1 MKPAGRAHAPWDEF
15 LFLCFFLSQFIFFLY
30 NIIAEIKT
38 GCRRIIH
45 FIVCSDFWLPCWFL
59 CTDSHMC
66 TRAALTALCA
76 CFPDE
81 ETPGL
86 YGFLHVIV
94 HSAKGF
100 EQSASKS
107 ARNSFFFFF
116 SSNCTCAHT
125 LAQHLLTHSGCA
137 YTCLPAKHMTQS
149 IITAGT
155 CSFHHHMAKMQRKEK
170 SRERERM
177 RLSQRKRWSQSGI
190 PVVVFVKQTSQVTK
204 MLKAH
209 WKGATSKS
217 QTAAFRSGQL
227 AIVIPLVFVHT
238 LCYCLTLHKCF
249 FV

>member
-15 LFLCFFLSQFIFFLY
+15 LLLCFFLSHFIFFLY

-45 FIVCSDFWLPCWFL
+45 FIVCNDFWLPCWFL
-59 CTDSHMC
+59 CTDSRMC

-116 SSNCTCAHT
+116 FFSSNCTCAHT
-125 LAQHLLTHSGCA
+125 PAQHLLTHSGCA
-137 YTCLPAKHMTQS
+137 YTCLPAKHMTQL

-170 SRERERM
+170 SRERGREWGCLRGSVEAKVGFLRLFSLSRHHKWQRCWRHIEKEER
-177 RLSQRKRWSQSGI
+177 QNH
-190 PVVVFVKQTSQVTK
+190 KQQHSEVDS
-204 MLKAH
+204 
-209 WKGATSKS
+209 W
-217 QTAAFRSGQL
+217 QL
-227 AIVIPLVFVHT
+227 
-238 LCYCLTLHKCF
+238 
-249 FV
+249 

>member
-15 LFLCFFLSQFIFFLY
+15 LLLCFFLSQFIFFLY

-45 FIVCSDFWLPCWFL
+45 FIVCNDFRLPCWFL
-59 CTDSHMC
+59 CTDSRMC

-116 SSNCTCAHT
+116 FFPLTALVRTLRLSICLHIAAAHILVCQQNTWPSQSSQPAH
-125 LAQHLLTHSGCA
+125 AV
-137 YTCLPAKHMTQS
+137 S
-149 IITAGT
+149 IITWPRCKG
-155 CSFHHHMAKMQRKEK
+155 RKNQ
-170 SRERERM
+170 ERE
-177 RLSQRKRWSQSGI
+177 GENE
-190 PVVVFVKQTSQVTK
+190 VVSEEA
-204 MLKAH
+204 LKPK
-209 WKGATSKS
+209 WDSCGC
-217 QTAAFRSGQL
+217 FR
-227 AIVIPLVFVHT
+227 
-238 LCYCLTLHKCF
+238 
-249 FV
+249 

>member
-15 LFLCFFLSQFIFFLY
+15 LLLCFFLSQFIFFLY

-45 FIVCSDFWLPCWFL
+45 FIVCNDFWLPCWFL
-59 CTDSHMC
+59 CTDSRMC

-116 SSNCTCAHT
+116 LFPLTALVRTLRLSICLHIAAAHILVCQQNTWPSQSSQPAH
-125 LAQHLLTHSGCA
+125 AV
-137 YTCLPAKHMTQS
+137 S
-149 IITAGT
+149 IITWPRCKG
-155 CSFHHHMAKMQRKEK
+155 RKNQ
-170 SRERERM
+170 ERE
-177 RLSQRKRWSQSGI
+177 GENE
-190 PVVVFVKQTSQVTK
+190 VVSEEA
-204 MLKAH
+204 LKPK
-209 WKGATSKS
+209 WDSCGC
-217 QTAAFRSGQL
+217 FR
-227 AIVIPLVFVHT
+227 
-238 LCYCLTLHKCF
+238 
-249 FV
+249 